1 LISRTARRLSYKAEL
16 PCRRKRMEAT
26 DYHAP
31 FNPRGDGYQSPA
43 GSSSGSAAAIAA
55 YDWLDFTIAED
66 TTGSG
71 RRPAA
76 ANGCFQYR
84 PTHDLVDLTGM
95 RPTFVQFDTPAIL
108 SRDLI
113 KIASIAPLWCNLEPS
128 TITTTEPLSILYP
141 EDYLPKDNREHMQ
154 HLDSF
159 VSDFGKF
166 SNSAVR
172 KFSIAEQWQ
181 ESSPKD
187 SEGQILKDYL
197 NDVVVQ
203 TFYHGFYHSQTM
215 FRNKYFEKH
224 HKQPYVNAFVNWRW
238 NLGKNVTP
246 KQHQEGLRRLKV
258 YKSWFLKEVMGG
270 PKKATIMVMPIS
282 EGLPNYRDCPPGEP
296 KIQGGFDPLFL
307 SPILGCPDLVI
318 PIAQTTYES
327 RISGRP
333 EQLPICINLLGVP
346 GEDLDLIN
354 AAQAFLR
361 YSGRPSA
368 VRTGSET
375 F

>member
-246 KQHQEGLRRLKV
+246 KQHQEGLRR
-258 YKSWFLKEVMGG
+258 
-270 PKKATIMVMPIS
+270 
-282 EGLPNYRDCPPGEP
+282 
-296 KIQGGFDPLFL
+296 
-307 SPILGCPDLVI
+307 
-318 PIAQTTYES
+318 
-327 RISGRP
+327 
-333 EQLPICINLLGVP
+333 
-346 GEDLDLIN
+346 
-354 AAQAFLR
+354 
-361 YSGRPSA
+361 
-368 VRTGSET
+368 
-375 F
+375 